1 MQDEWTEKYRPRSL
15 SQIIG
20 NEAAA
25 NAMKRWGES
34 WKNGAPRFKALTLQ
48 GDPGTGKTSAAL
60 ALANDMGWDVIEMN
74 ASDHRNAASIKK
86 VAGLGSAG
94 QTFSLTGEF
103 LSSSQGR
110 RKLVILDEADNLFG
124 REDYGGAKAI
134 VDTIRESG
142 QPIILIVNDYYELTR
157 KASAIKALTEKITFR
172 GLDPKSVMKALQAVS
187 SKENVKISEQVLERI
202 AKNSGGDLRAA
213 INDLQMMVEGKI
225 AVELEDAQAMGKRN
239 QKKELDESLR
249 AMFGAKTLREARDA
263 TLDLDE
269 TPDDLEKWIE
279 EAIPMEIPNHEDMA
293 AAFDALSASDM
304 FLGRTRRYQYYGF
317 WSYAKELMT
326 GGVAVSRK
334 HGPRPSVY
342 EYRFPGYFILLAR
355 SRGPRAARE
364 SITSKMV
371 EHLHTSKREINRSML
386 PYLSI
391 LARNDEELL
400 LKLSN
405 ELSLDEGDIAYL
417 LGMEPDSARVRNI
430 VTKLKGDEGSTPPR
444 SGRGAARQGKR
455 RAGFDGF

>member
-1 MQDEWTEKYRPRSL
+1 MQDEWTEKYRPKSL

-25 NAMKRWGES
+25 NAMRRWGDS
-34 WKNGAPRFKALTLQ
+34 WKSGVPRTKALTLQ

-60 ALANDMGWDVIEMN
+60 ALAHDMGWDAIEMN
-74 ASDHRNAASIKK
+74 ASDHRNAVSIKK

-103 LSSSQGR
+103 LSSNQGH

-134 VDTIRESG
+134 VETIRESG
-142 QPIILIVNDYYELTR
+142 QPIILIVNDYYELSR
-157 KASAIKALTEKITFR
+157 KASAIKTLTEKITFNR
-172 GLDPKSVMKALQAVS
+172 LEPRSVVKALASVADQEHVTVSEAVLD
-187 SKENVKISEQVLERI
+187 QI

-213 INDLQMMVEGKI
+213 LNDLQMMVEGKTV
-225 AVELEDAQAMGKRN
+225 VEVGDSQAMGKRN

-249 AMFGAKTLREARDA
+249 AMFGARTLRDARDA

-279 EAIPMEIPNHEDMA
+279 EAIPPEMPHPDDMA
-293 AAFDALSASDM
+293 EAFDALSRSDTY
-304 FLGRTRRYQYYGF
+304 LGRTRRYQYYGF

-326 GGVAVSRK
+326 GGVALSRR
-334 HGPRPSVY
+334 HGPRPNVY
-342 EYRFPGYFILLAR
+342 NYRFPGYFILLSR
-355 SRGPRAARE
+355 SKGPRAARE

-371 EHLHTSKREINRSML
+371 EFLHTSKREINESML

-391 LARNDEELL
+391 LAKNDSQLL
-400 LKLSN
+400 VKLSRD
-405 ELSLDEGDIAYL
+405 LALDEGDISFL
-417 LGMEPDSARVRNI
+417 LGEEPDSARVQNI
-430 VTKLKGDEGSTPPR
+430 VSQVKGDETSKSDAKGDARPSR
-444 SGRGAARQGKR
+444 RRGGLE
-455 RAGFDGF
+455 GF

>member
-1 MQDEWTEKYRPRSL
+1 MQDEWTEKYRPKSL

-25 NAMKRWGES
+25 IEMRRWGES
-34 WKNGAPRFKALTLQ
+34 WKNGAPRTKALTLQ
-48 GDPGTGKTSAAL
+48 GEPGTGKTSAAL
-60 ALANDMGWDVIEMN
+60 ALASDMGWDAIEMN

-94 QTFSLTGEF
+94 QTFSPTGEF
-103 LSSSQGR
+103 LSSNQGH

-134 VDTIRESG
+134 VETIRESG

-157 KASAIKALTEKITFR
+157 KASMIKSLTEKITFR
-172 GLDPKSVMKALQAVS
+172 SLEQRSVVKALASIAHQEHVT
-187 SKENVKISEQVLERI
+187 ISEAILDQI
-202 AKNSGGDLRAA
+202 AKNSGGDMRAA
-213 INDLQMMVEGKI
+213 VNDLQMMVEGKTVI
-225 AVELEDAQAMGKRN
+225 EAEDAQAMGKRN

-249 AMFGAKTLREARDA
+249 AMFGAGTLKEARDA

-269 TPDDLEKWIE
+269 TPPDLEKWIE
-279 EAIPMEIPNHEDMA
+279 EAIPPELPHHEDMA
-293 AAFDALSASDM
+293 EAFDALSRADIY
-304 FLGRTRRYQYYGF
+304 LGRTNRHQYYAF

-326 GGVAVSRK
+326 GGVALSRR
-334 HGPRPSVY
+334 HGPRPNVY
-342 EYRFPGYFILLAR
+342 NYRFPGYFILLSK

-371 EHLHTSKREINRSML
+371 EFLHTSKREINESML

-391 LARNDEELL
+391 LAKNDSQLL
-400 LKLSN
+400 VRLSRD
-405 ELSLDEGDIAYL
+405 LALDEGDIAFL
-417 LGMEPDSARVRNI
+417 LGEEPDSDI
-430 VTKLKGDEGSTPPR
+430 VQKVVSQVKGDEATRPDLKGDAGS
-444 SGRGAARQGKR
+444 SR
-455 RAGFDGF
+455 RRDGLGQF